1 MHKPQFIAQES
12 GGDCGAAALAMV
24 LGQFDC
30 NESPQKLSRLLTTIG
45 TNGQPSIKTH
55 QLANYARG
63 LGFSSIV
70 AQFSEPWKVLVNSF
84 EAGFGVIINH
94 RLSKDK
100 PTGHFSVLSQISQAD
115 DFVRL
120 HDPQRGPNLRTTR
133 QELLELWSPLVPGSQ
148 IAGMVGV
155 IIGPRP
161 VGGVAG
167 VCSSCSQDYD
177 DNTPL
182 KCESCS
188 IILEPLP
195 GFPIGCLSEV
205 CHRKLWRK
213 IFCPNC
219 DRVWS
224 GSNLPLKPM
233 NATAKAGVAPGYEK
247 SLMSDQAIPGEATDN
262 LISNSKV
269 EPEEDLSAQKLAEAL
284 KSIPLPDWGAIA
296 ALAESQKQT
305 LLELSAFSSI
315 SHDLTERARE
325 WDTAADKV
333 RQEASQME
341 AYRNGLASEIQAS
354 ADSIKVKT
362 EAAKQLGEIIPED
375 EQEVPPAEEKPE
387 KPALP
392 SGLELVAMLMSM
404 AKKKG

>member
-30 NESPQKLSRLLTTIG
+30 NESPLKISRALTTIG
-45 TNGQPSIKTH
+45 ANGQPSIKTH

-100 PTGHFSVLSQISQAD
+100 PTGHFSVLSQISQTD

-133 QELLELWSPLVPGSQ
+133 QELLELWSPLVSGSQ

-155 IIGPRP
+155 IIGSRP
-161 VGGVAG
+161 LGGVEG
-167 VCSSCSQDYD
+167 VCSSCSKDYD
-177 DNTPL
+177 GLTPL
-182 KCESCS
+182 KCEGCS
-188 IILEPLP
+188 IVMEPLP
-195 GFPIGCLSEV
+195 GFPIGCLTED
-205 CHRKLWRK
+205 CQRKLWRK
-213 IFCPNC
+213 LFCPNC

-224 GSNLPLKPM
+224 GSKLPRKPLI
-233 NATAKAGVAPGYEK
+233 TSVK
-247 SLMSDQAIPGEATDN
+247 SGLPADYNKSQLVDQGISGEATPD
-262 LISNSKV
+262 LISNSEV
-269 EPEEDLSAQKLAEAL
+269 APEEDLSAQKLAEAL
-284 KSIPLPDWGAIA
+284 KSIPLPDWGAIV

-354 ADSIKVKT
+354 ADSTKSKT
-362 EAAKQLGEIIPED
+362 NAAKQLGEIIPEA
-375 EQEVPPAEEKPE
+375 EQEDPPAEEKPE
-387 KPALP
+387 KSAQT
-392 SGLELVAMLMSM
+392 SGLELVAMLMSL
-404 AKKKG
+404 AKKKV

>member
-1 MHKPQFIAQES
+1 
-12 GGDCGAAALAMV
+12 
-24 LGQFDC
+24 
-30 NESPQKLSRLLTTIG
+30 
-45 TNGQPSIKTH
+45 
-55 QLANYARG
+55 
-63 LGFSSIV
+63 
-70 AQFSEPWKVLVNSF
+70 
-84 EAGFGVIINH
+84 
-94 RLSKDK
+94 
-100 PTGHFSVLSQISQAD
+100 
-115 DFVRL
+115 
-120 HDPQRGPNLRTTR
+120 
-133 QELLELWSPLVPGSQ
+133 
-148 IAGMVGV
+148 
-155 IIGPRP
+155 
-161 VGGVAG
+161 
-167 VCSSCSQDYD
+167 
-177 DNTPL
+177 
-182 KCESCS
+182 
-188 IILEPLP
+188 
-195 GFPIGCLSEV
+195 
-205 CHRKLWRK
+205 
-213 IFCPNC
+213 
-219 DRVWS
+219 
-224 GSNLPLKPM
+224 M

-262 LISNSKV
+262 PISNSKV

-341 AYRNGLASEIQAS
+341 AYRNGLASEIQAP

-362 EAAKQLGEIIPED
+362 EAVKQLGEIIPEA

-404 AKKKG
+404 AKKRVD